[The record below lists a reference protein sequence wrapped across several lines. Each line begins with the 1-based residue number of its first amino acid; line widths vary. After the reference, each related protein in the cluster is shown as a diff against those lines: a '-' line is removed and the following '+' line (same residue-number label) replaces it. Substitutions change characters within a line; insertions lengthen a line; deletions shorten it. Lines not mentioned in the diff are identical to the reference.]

1 MAKREIKTMK
11 DVTPDIVDE
20 VTTPDIV
27 DEVTKVEFVGTVTN
41 CSKLNVRKE
50 AKAKSDVITIVNA
63 NTNVSVNVSKSTED
77 WYFVKVGK
85 FYGYC
90 MKKYISIEA

>member
-1 MAKREIKTMK
+1 MAKREIKTKK

-20 VTTPDIV
+20 VTTPEPVED
-27 DEVTKVEFVGTVTN
+27 TKVEFVGTVTN
-41 CSKLNVRKE
+41 CSRLNVRKE